1 MKDRTT
7 RHVTVCLI
15 AAIAL
20 LSCLPAIAAASLT
33 NLRCEYRAQPMGI
46 DVAKPRLSWMLESA
60 QRGAKQSAYQ
70 ILVASAPEKLAKGQ
84 GDLWDSGKVASDRST
99 QID

>member
-1 MKDRTT
+1 MKGRTT

-33 NLRCEYRAQPMGI
+33 NLR
-46 DVAKPRLSWMLESA
+46 
-60 QRGAKQSAYQ
+60 
-70 ILVASAPEKLAKGQ
+70 
-84 GDLWDSGKVASDRST
+84 
-99 QID
+99 